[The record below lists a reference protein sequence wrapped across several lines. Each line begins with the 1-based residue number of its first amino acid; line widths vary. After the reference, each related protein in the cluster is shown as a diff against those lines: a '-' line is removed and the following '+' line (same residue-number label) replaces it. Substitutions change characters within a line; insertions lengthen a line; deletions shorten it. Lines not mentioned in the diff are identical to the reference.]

1 MTGNNVI
8 DRNVFGIAEI
18 AQITHSDLVKLKTLT
33 KRKDFVVHVTA

>member
-8 DRNVFGIAEI
+8 DRNDFDISEI
-18 AQITHSDLVKLKTLT
+18 AQIIYSDLVKLKTLR